1 MLDPE
6 HYENVFAFLRSN
18 LICAGTAFHVLEKRR
33 LVSERESPY
42 LLFLWSSAFSG
53 HLLMA
58 SPTLHSPS
66 TRYFQTPLFW
76 PLATALG
83 RGLSILFSGPYRT
96 LSG

>member
-1 MLDPE
+1 
-6 HYENVFAFLRSN
+6 
-18 LICAGTAFHVLEKRR
+18 
-33 LVSERESPY
+33 
-42 LLFLWSSAFSG
+42 
-53 HLLMA
+53 MA